1 MMRVV
6 LLGCLALSACT
17 SSTDVPLYKT
27 AWEQIK
33 AARAGK
39 DEPPKTKK
47 TLTRAQIEELN
58 LALIQI
64 NLEGEDVWPIM
75 TPTVKNGPYVT
86 YGNKFRQLV
95 TVKES
100 QITATRGHG
109 TDLISASSADGD
121 PLNTLTPP
129 DDWPS
134 EMTRSYRFAGSGVEG
149 RVESY
154 DCVIQRA
161 GAAQVQIAGTPI
173 DVIGFAETCKGAAGS
188 FTNLYA
194 ADAQTGRVWQSQQF
208 IGHDMARMNLDV
220 LEPLTQD

>member
-1 MMRVV
+1 MMRVI
-6 LLGCLALSACT
+6 LLAGLALSACT

-33 AARAGK
+33 EARAGK

-47 TLTRAQIEELN
+47 TLTRAQIDELN

-75 TPTVKNGPYVT
+75 TPTVKNGPFVT

-95 TVKES
+95 TVNES

-109 TDLISASSADGD
+109 TDLIAATSGAGD
-121 PLNTLTPP
+121 PLNTLTSP
-129 DDWPS
+129 DAWPT

-154 DCVIQRA
+154 ICKIQRA
-161 GAAQVQIAGTPI
+161 GAAQVQIAGTTI
-173 DVIGFAETCKGAAGS
+173 DVIGFAESCKGAAGS

-194 ADAQTGRVWQSQQF
+194 ADAQTGRVWQSRQF
-208 IGHDMARMNLDV
+208 IGHNIAPMNLDV
-220 LEPLTQD
+220 LEPLTEG